1 MILPCGFHAG
11 QNPAL
16 LIEQRGPTH
25 GFYELNTDLGV
36 GFSNEFAGHMDAIAA
51 VESDMSGKLIHGSQA
66 SVVQETAAALGQVDN
81 WKLQLPPG
89 DTVDIFH
96 NKCRP
101 QEGGI
106 YDSKRCAPVCPLGIG
121 AATGGGFG
129 TYEAAP
135 EQIESE
141 DGDQNTANPIG
152 GEKIVGTLTMQFG
165 KIESLNGYGDDQ
177 EYNKGGGYDKLLS
190 HSVFSM

>member
-1 MILPCGFHAG
+1 VILPCGFHAG

-25 GFYELNTDLGV
+25 GFYELNTNLGA

-51 VESDMSGKLIHGSQA
+51 VESDLSGKLLHGSQA

-81 WKLQLPPG
+81 WKLQLPLG
-89 DTVDIFH
+89 DTVDIF
-96 NKCRP
+96 NDKGRP

-121 AATGGGFG
+121 AATGGGLRA
-129 TYEAAP
+129 YETP
-135 EQIESE
+135 PKQIESQ
-141 DGDQNTANPIG
+141 DGDQNSANPIG
-152 GEKIVGTLTMQFG
+152 GKKIVGTLTMQFR
-165 KIESLNGYGDDQ
+165 KVESLNGDGDSQ
-177 EYNKGGGYDKLLS
+177 KYNKGGGYDKLLS